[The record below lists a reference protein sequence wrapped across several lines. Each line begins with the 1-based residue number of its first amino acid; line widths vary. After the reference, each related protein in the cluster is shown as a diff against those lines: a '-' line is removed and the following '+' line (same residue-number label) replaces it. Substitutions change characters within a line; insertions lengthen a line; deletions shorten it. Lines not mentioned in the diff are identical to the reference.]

1 MSLMHVHWSSQV
13 LGQKVSMNVI
23 VPDRLEP
30 PFAVF
35 YLLHGL
41 SDDYSIWLRRTSIE
55 RYVEGLPLI
64 VVMPDG
70 HRGFYTDMHDG
81 PSYGRYMAE
90 EIPTFVERAFPA
102 KRDRGGRCIGGLSM
116 GGYGALRLALAHPER
131 YASVTSHSGALMA
144 GHNEK
149 PREGGPITMQEARR
163 IFGERPRGTRHDLV
177 HLAKVAKESGAAMP
191 AIRMDC
197 GREDFLLEDNR
208 RFHAELERLGVGHE
222 YEEFAGAH
230 TWAYWDQHVVEAIRF
245 HVRALNLITT

>member
-1 MSLMHVHWSSQV
+1 MSLLQVHWRSNV
-13 LGQKVSMNVI
+13 LAQKVTMNVI
-23 VPDRLEP
+23 LPDGGEP

-81 PSYGRYMAE
+81 PPYGKHMAE
-90 EIPTFVERAFPA
+90 EIPAFVERTFPA
-102 KRDRGGRCIGGLSM
+102 RRDRAGRCIGGLSM
-116 GGYGALRLALAHPER
+116 GGYGALRLALAHPDR

-144 GHNEK
+144 GRQEK
-149 PREGGPITMQEARR
+149 PREGGPLSLAEARR
-163 IFGERPRGTRHDLV
+163 IFGERPRGTHHDLV
-177 HLAKVAKESGAAMP
+177 HLAERATVSGTPLP
-191 AIRMDC
+191 AIRIDC

-208 RFHAELERLGVGHE
+208 QFRGELERLGVAHE
-222 YEEFAGAH
+222 YEEFGGAH
-230 TWAYWDQHVVEAIRF
+230 NWAYWDLHVQEALAF
-245 HVRALNLITT
+245 HARGLGLS